1 MNISNSSK
9 NIRDEKSVNNSE
21 KNRLKQFIKKR
32 ISLQDDIIK
41 KEIFKKLNEGTILN
55 FIRNSNKKET
65 SFLNLSGNS
74 SEMKYD
80 LNMINKY
87 EEDSNPNLSFI
98 SEFDLEEDES
108 RRKESFESCFDDN
121 SVEEIKII
129 NNIK

>member
-9 NIRDEKSVNNSE
+9 NIRDEKNLNNSE
-21 KNRLKQFIKKR
+21 KNILKQFIKKR

-41 KEIFKKLNEGTILN
+41 EEIFKKLNEGTILN

-65 SFLNLSGNS
+65 SFLNSSGNS

>member
-9 NIRDEKSVNNSE
+9 NIRDEKNLNNSE
-21 KNRLKQFIKKR
+21 KNILKQFIKKR

-41 KEIFKKLNEGTILN
+41 EEIFKKLNEGAILN

-65 SFLNLSGNS
+65 SFLNSSGNS

>member
-9 NIRDEKSVNNSE
+9 NIRDEKILNNSE
-21 KNRLKQFIKKR
+21 KNILKQFIKKR

-41 KEIFKKLNEGTILN
+41 EEIFKKLNEGAILN

-65 SFLNLSGNS
+65 SFLNSSGNS

>member
-9 NIRDEKSVNNSE
+9 NVNNSE